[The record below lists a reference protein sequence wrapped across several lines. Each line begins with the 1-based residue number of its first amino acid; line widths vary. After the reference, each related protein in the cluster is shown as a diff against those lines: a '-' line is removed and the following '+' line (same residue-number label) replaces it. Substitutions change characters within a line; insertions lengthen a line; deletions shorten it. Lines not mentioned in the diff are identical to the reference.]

1 LTGIKCTGK
10 LPAMNMDFVNRDA
23 ELRELDAAAK
33 RGGLLVVFGRR
44 RVGKTRLLR
53 KWLQSRDG
61 LYSQAI
67 EAQRDLQIQQVFQDL
82 RPQLETQLVP
92 KTWPEL
98 LEILALQKRPW
109 VLCLDEFPYL
119 TAVDPSLPS
128 QLQKWLDH
136 SLPPGCL
143 LILAGSSTRMMNDLF
158 LHRAAPLYGRAR
170 KLLHVRPMDYAAF
183 CAACGQK
190 PGGLDS
196 FEKFAC
202 VGGIPK
208 YWEFVEAGQDAVA
221 LAESLY
227 FDYAPYMEQEPQR
240 ILRDEGVIGLN
251 AVAVLEAVG
260 RGAERPSEI
269 ASRLGT
275 AQTNLSRLLQQ
286 LLDASI
292 LTRELP
298 YGESVRSTKRT
309 LYRIQD
315 PTMRFWFRV
324 FSPHQSRWRSYAATE
339 KRKLIHDHAA
349 TVFEDVCRARFPDA
363 QRYWEGNIELD
374 LVAPDPHNRRR
385 LLVAEVKWRR
395 LTAAERKIVLGK
407 LEGKWSRCSLG
418 ARHRNV
424 RFDVLDAGT
433 ITR

>member
-1 LTGIKCTGK
+1 
-10 LPAMNMDFVNRDA
+10 MEFVNRDA

-53 KWLQSRDG
+53 QWLQARDG

-67 EAQRDLQIQQVFQDL
+67 EAQRGLQIQQVFADL
-82 RPQLETQLVP
+82 RPHLETQLVP

-98 LEILALQKRPW
+98 LEILSLQKRRW

-119 TAVDPSLPS
+119 TAVDASLPS

-136 SLPPGCL
+136 SLPRGRL
-143 LILAGSSTRMMNDLF
+143 LIVAGSSTRMMNDLF

-170 KLLHVRPMDYAAF
+170 KLLHVQPMDYPAF
-183 CAACGQK
+183 CDACGLR
-190 PGGLDS
+190 PGDPES

-251 AVAVLEAVG
+251 AVAVLQAVG
-260 RGAERPSEI
+260 RGAGRPSEI

-298 YGESVRSTKRT
+298 FGESVRSTKKT

-324 FSPHQSRWRSYAATE
+324 FSPHQSRWRTYPAAE
-339 KRKLIHDHAA
+339 KRKLLHNHAA
-349 TVFEDVCRARFPDA
+349 TVFEDFCRARFPGA
-363 QRYWEGNIELD
+363 QRYWESSVELD
-374 LVAPDPHNRRR
+374 LVAPAPDDAKR

-395 LTAAERKIVLGK
+395 LTVAERKNVLRQ
-407 LEGKWSRCSLG
+407 LESKWSRCSLR

-424 RFDVLDAGT
+424 RFDVFDAG
-433 ITR
+433 ILAG

>member
-1 LTGIKCTGK
+1 
-10 LPAMNMDFVNRDA
+10 MEFVNRDT

-53 KWLQSRDG
+53 QWLQARGG

-67 EAQRDLQIQQVFQDL
+67 EAQRGLQIQQVFADL
-82 RPQLETQLVP
+82 RPHLETQLVP

-98 LEILALQKRPW
+98 LEILSLQKRRW

-119 TAVDPSLPS
+119 TAVDASLPS

-136 SLPPGCL
+136 SLPRGHL
-143 LILAGSSTRMMNDLF
+143 LIVAGSSTRMMNDLF
-158 LHRAAPLYGRAR
+158 LQRAAPLYGRAR
-170 KLLHVRPMDYAAF
+170 KLLHVQPMDYPAF
-183 CAACGQK
+183 CDACGLR
-190 PGGLDS
+190 PGDPES

-251 AVAVLEAVG
+251 AVAVLQAVG
-260 RGAERPSEI
+260 RGAGRPSEI

-298 YGESVRSTKRT
+298 FGESVRSTKKT

-324 FSPHQSRWRSYAATE
+324 FSPHQSRWRTYPAAE
-339 KRKLIHDHAA
+339 KRKLLHDHAA
-349 TVFEDVCRARFPDA
+349 TVFEDFCRARFPGA
-363 QRYWEGNIELD
+363 QRYWESSVELD
-374 LVAPDPHNRRR
+374 LVAPAPDDAKR

-395 LTAAERKIVLGK
+395 LTVAERKNVLRQ
-407 LEGKWSRCSLG
+407 LESKWSRCSLR

-424 RFDVLDAGT
+424 RFDVFDAG
-433 ITR
+433 ILAG